1 MESAELSV
9 LTLTKACISQF
20 EELLALHGPRQTELE
35 SRLADFC
42 LWADSVGAL
51 SKRGSSLDSRLQGR
65 FNDLALV
72 RNVLNTLADS
82 LDYAKNVVESER
94 SSDESIQNLDSAIGN
109 LALIGVAIR
118 RTGKASRNRRAD
130 LTFDPDEHPD
140 FRTHLEC
147 IVLLRPTEAAVFHQN
162 ENGECVADLAPF
174 KLSPL
179 QNRLVDANLRRRH
192 KFNIAQKRS
201 RHQKEAHVQISASAA
216 ALAADNPLRDIP
228 PPSVQNV
235 VGPQA
240 LGPYL
245 IAKDPSRPEP
255 TASGSSLAS
264 TAEGTLKYPPAVERD
279 RPGVAKTQ
287 ITSIAADTEFPKPPP
302 IPLGRQVAKC
312 PCCCQSFPVDVF
324 TNLMTWKQHIIEDL
338 CPYTCVAENCPTPQ
352 LLFCT
357 RSEWENH
364 VRQSHLPRWQCPFG
378 DEHDT
383 NYPTMESMGSHIQNQ
398 HKEELRETSFST
410 IISWS
415 AVQTMGI
422 TSCPLC
428 KSCGPEDSTE
438 LVDHVLQHTYEFALR
453 ALPWPPPTIQ
463 DLNVL
468 PGSFNVPGD
477 TEHAGDIPQWIN
489 GAMHEKVENPRLA
502 LCDYDRADHSFPAP
516 NKFPEHRDHF
526 LTNDYFNESPEDRS
540 SEPQAGQSEHLD
552 IFNSP
557 VSWDHSDDGNT
568 QRNSGNTD
576 AFFQSAETA
585 LYDRLKSMVVMCDQ
599 DENTETLSQF
609 SFLPL
614 DALNE
619 AITPDIVKAQL
630 VSEDDFNQI
639 FERSKKIFAILGF
652 VGTEARIRDLFKDGL
667 LDEHLPLERIEDAEQ
682 SELLRSR
689 CQGREFKSFSKW
701 GKRDIDDFL
710 RYQWLVLAP
719 VFTTRGE
726 NIHIDGDTPL
736 PLYYIT
742 KIPVT
747 SRATVYS
754 GILHAAHIVPRPTH
768 NIKVAVYDHVY
779 PEYFSKE
786 RENLRK
792 IQTLQHPHLI
802 QFIATVQQGNL
813 SYTIFPWANGGNLS
827 DFWRSHPA
835 TLPTRSLKTFLW
847 CFQQMVGLVDALF
860 TLHRVN
866 CRHNDLGPNHILH
879 FHNDDNSS
887 VCGTLVIAGFC
898 QATWQTVPS
907 EIRHDSDNTRAS
919 HPVYEPPEAMSAK
932 PRLRRYDMW
941 SVGCLFMEFAIWL
954 LYGYDAIDKFRK
966 LIRDQEVPWPYRGAF
981 YKSTE
986 GRPMIIHPV
995 VSRGF
1000 DALRNDPR
1008 CAKGTGLEDLV
1019 SLISNDLIVIDP
1031 EKRANAE
1038 KSRDKLREIV
1048 QKAEKDP
1055 SYLMKNVEPTPK
1067 IPDMFA
1073 GEI

>member
-1 MESAELSV
+1 MESDEPSV
-9 LTLTKACISQF
+9 LILTKACISKF
-20 EELLALHGPRQTELE
+20 EELLALHGPRHTELE

-51 SKRGSSLDSRLQGR
+51 SKPGSSLDSRLQGR

-72 RNVLNTLADS
+72 RNVLNTLVDS
-82 LDYAKNVVESER
+82 LDYAKNVAESER
-94 SSDESIQNLDSAIGN
+94 GSDESIRNLDSAIGN

-147 IVLLRPTEAAVFHQN
+147 IVLLRPTEAALFHQN
-162 ENGECVADLAPF
+162 ENGDFVADLDPS

-192 KFNIAQKRS
+192 KFNIAQKKS
-201 RHQKEAHVQISASAA
+201 KHQKEAHVQVSASMAP
-216 ALAADNPLRDIP
+216 LAADDPLRDGP

-235 VGPQA
+235 VGPKG
-240 LGPYL
+240 LGPHL
-245 IAKDPSRPEP
+245 ITKDPSRPEP
-255 TASGSSLAS
+255 TISGFSLAS
-264 TAEGTLKYPPAVERD
+264 TAEGTLKYAPAVKRGH
-279 RPGVAKTQ
+279 PGVAKTQ
-287 ITSIAADTEFPKPPP
+287 ITSIAADAEFPKPPP
-302 IPLGRQVAKC
+302 IPL
-312 PCCCQSFPVDVF
+312 VDVF
-324 TNLMTWKQHIIEDL
+324 TNPMTWKQHIIEDL

-364 VRQSHLPRWQCPFG
+364 VRQSHLPRWQCPFC
-378 DEHDT
+378 DEHDAI
-383 NYPTMESMGSHIQNQ
+383 YPTMESMGSHIQIE
-398 HKEELRETSFST
+398 HKDELLETSFST

-422 TSCPLC
+422 KSCPLC
-428 KSCGPEDSTE
+428 DSCGPEDCTE

-453 ALPWPPPTIQ
+453 ALPWPPTTIQ

-489 GAMHEKVENPRLA
+489 GAMHEKVEISRLA
-502 LCDYDRADHSFPAP
+502 LCDYDRADHLFPAP
-516 NKFPEHRDHF
+516 NKFPEYSDYF
-526 LTNDYFNESPEDRS
+526 LTNDYFNESPGDRS
-540 SEPQAGQSEHLD
+540 SEPQTGQSVHLD
-552 IFNSP
+552 ISNSH

-568 QRNSGNTD
+568 RRDSGNTD
-576 AFFQSAETA
+576 AFSQSAETT
-585 LYDRLKSMVVMCDQ
+585 LYDRLKTMVVFFYQ
-599 DENTETLSQF
+599 EENTETLSQP

-614 DALNE
+614 DALNR

-639 FERSKKIFAILGF
+639 FERSKKVFAILGF

-667 LDEHLPLERIEDAEQ
+667 LDEHLPLERIEDAQQ

-689 CQGREFKSFSKW
+689 RQGREFKSFSKW

-710 RYQWLVLAP
+710 RRQWLVLAP

-726 NIHIDGDTPL
+726 HIDIDGDTPL
-736 PLYYIT
+736 PLYDITVISVT
-742 KIPVT
+742 KI
-747 SRATVYS
+747 SIMYS
-754 GILHAAHIVPRPTH
+754 GILHAAHIVPRPTF
-768 NIKVAVYDHVY
+768 NFKVAVKSYV
-779 PEYFSKE
+779 
-786 RENLRK
+786 
-792 IQTLQHPHLI
+792 IQTDFYKEKKALSRILTLRHPHLI
-802 QFIATVQQGNL
+802 QHIATIQRGNL
-813 SYTIFPWANGGNLS
+813 FCIIFPWANGGSLC
-827 DFWRSHPA
+827 DFWRSYPDA
-835 TLPTRSLKTFLW
+835 LPTRSFKTFLW
-847 CFQQMVGLVDALF
+847 CFQQMAGLVDGLF
-860 TLHRVN
+860 PLHRVN
-866 CRHNDLGPNHILH
+866 YRHDDLGPYHILH
-879 FHNDDNSS
+879 FNDQDNSS
-887 VCGTLVIAGFC
+887 VCGTLVIAGFRH
-898 QATWQTVPS
+898 A
-907 EIRHDSDNTRAS
+907 IRHHISSELRHDPEMQSAS
-919 HPVYEPPEAMSAK
+919 SLLYEPPEAESPT
-932 PRLRRYDMW
+932 PRPRRYDMW
-941 SVGCLFMEFAIWL
+941 SIGCIFMEFAIWL
-954 LYGYDAIDKFRK
+954 LYGYNAIDKFRK
-966 LIRDQEVPWPYRGAF
+966 LLGDREIPWSERGAF

-986 GRPMIIHPV
+986 GDTKIIHPV

-1008 CAKGTGLEDLV
+1008 CAKGTGLEGLV

-1031 EKRANAE
+1031 GKRANAE
-1038 KSRDKLREIV
+1038 TSRDKLREIV
-1048 QKAEKDP
+1048 RKAEKDP
-1055 SYLMKNVEPTPK
+1055 SYLMKNVEPPPE